1 MGPGVI
7 DAKPY
12 TYVALHDQSA
22 VAVYDH
28 GSSAWLGS
36 IAVGT
41 APVGVTASPNQQ
53 RVYVSN
59 HAANTVSVIRTAD
72 RAVIATVNVGSR
84 PMGVAISPTQP
95 RAYVANFGGNTG
107 TGVSEKAVGFEPVTL
122 PDGSAVHFSQVNPRG
137 SIDALADWPGIAPA
151 MLRRFYSALWEER
164 QGNFERL
171 PDGAST
177 PEAQPLLT
185 LPATTELQP
194 R

>member
-1 MGPGVI
+1 MALKI
-7 DAKPY
+7 IEKPVF
-12 TYVALHDQSA
+12 TAT
-22 VAVYDH
+22 VAVHTANVQGEFDVQYY
-28 GSSAWLGS
+28 GYSTSALQAIEQAAAKAGKDVQNEVLY
-36 IAVGT
+36 AV
-41 APVGVTASPNQQ
+41 
-53 RVYVSN
+53 
-59 HAANTVSVIRTAD
+59 
-72 RAVIATVNVGSR
+72 
-84 PMGVAISPTQP
+84 VA
-95 RAYVANFGGNTG
+95 
-107 TGVSEKAVGFEPVTL
+107 GFEPVTL